1 MSIKSFITKTI
12 IKFIPDSIKSELQKL
27 PDGTV
32 LGYSQEGEDMLLARF
47 FEGTENGFF
56 VDIGAHH
63 PIRFSNTYH
72 FYKQG
77 WRGINIDAT
86 PGSMEPFKIL
96 RPEDVNIEMGIS
108 VKEGNLTYYLFEEPA
123 LNTFSE
129 ERVKFLTEETPFK
142 FKNRVTVKT
151 KTLAQILD
159 ENISEGK
166 KIDFLSIDIEGLDFE
181 ILQTNNWNKYR
192 PTFIL
197 IEDINGSL
205 ENISQS
211 KLYSYLHPLGY
222 LVVAKTKNT
231 LFFKLSK

>member
-47 FEGTENGFF
+47 FEGTEKGFF

-72 FYKQG
+72 FYKNG

-86 PGSMEPFKIL
+86 PGSMEPFKVL
-96 RPEDVNIEMGIS
+96 RPEDINIEVGIS
-108 VKEGNLTYYLFEEPA
+108 VNEGNLTYYLFEEPA

-129 ERVKFLTEETPFK
+129 ERVKFLTEQTPFK
-142 FKNRVTVKT
+142 LKKTVTVRT

-159 ENISEGK
+159 ENISDEK

-181 ILQTNNWNKYR
+181 ILQTNNWNKYCR
-192 PTFIL
+192 
-197 IEDINGSL
+197 S
-205 ENISQS
+205 
-211 KLYSYLHPLGY
+211 
-222 LVVAKTKNT
+222 
-231 LFFKLSK
+231 